1 MIKLTAKE
9 EEVME
14 YIWQLTN
21 EAGAEDNPTCTMPC
35 KEEEGGSQLG
45 ECTPKE
51 VYQLYAEPRPLINGI
66 QNAFQALE
74 RKGYLTHRQQ
84 GRGYIYQPIVDK
96 QEYGRCK
103 LGTFVDRYFDGSCLS
118 VVSQFVSEERLT
130 EAELMQFL
138 TDLMKKK

>member
-14 YIWQLTN
+14 YIWQL
-21 EAGAEDNPTCTMPC
+21 
-35 KEEEGGSQLG
+35 G

-51 VYQLYAEPRPLINGI
+51 VHQLYPEPRPLINGI

-84 GRGYIYQPIVDK
+84 GRGYIYQPTVEK
-96 QEYGRCK
+96 QEYGRSK
-103 LGTFVDRYFDGSCLS
+103 LGSFVDRYFDGSCLS